1 MSSPL
6 ASSQARAFCA
16 GVAPTSGGHLYDL
29 IGNTQVALEVLT
41 HESWARL
48 APVIVGQ
55 LVHRPD
61 GARQKPWPSGA
72 DIPPPCTCPGDS
84 VKLDRVLHAPN
95 TPLGRFGMETLV
107 DSPDPFVGTI
117 PMSGLVNP
125 LTGTPTVAPLAVL
138 VDFVAGLVNHYR
150 RAPDE
155 WTVSSELS
163 LALAPNALDSIAQAP
178 DVPVVGTAR
187 PFGTKGSTS
196 LGVCELTHHDAVLG
210 VGTVRSVHIAMPGE
224 FPPEPD
230 HPAADGRPTE
240 LAEIMAL
247 RVEDGALF
255 QSPNPILN
263 NSMGIVHGGVAAAG
277 LELAASAALNAGR
290 ADDPLDT
297 ASVSV
302 NYLRPFRSSTESHY
316 TAEVFRNGR
325 RSGVADSKAIS
336 TDGDV
341 ALIARVTA
349 YR

>member
-1 MSSPL
+1 
-6 ASSQARAFCA
+6 
-16 GVAPTSGGHLYDL
+16 
-29 IGNTQVALEVLT
+29 
-41 HESWARL
+41 
-48 APVIVGQ
+48 
-55 LVHRPD
+55 
-61 GARQKPWPSGA
+61 
-72 DIPPPCTCPGDS
+72 
-84 VKLDRVLHAPN
+84 
-95 TPLGRFGMETLV
+95 
-107 DSPDPFVGTI
+107 
-117 PMSGLVNP
+117 
-125 LTGTPTVAPLAVL
+125 
-138 VDFVAGLVNHYR
+138 
-150 RAPDE
+150 
-155 WTVSSELS
+155 
-163 LALAPNALDSIAQAP
+163 
-178 DVPVVGTAR
+178 
-187 PFGTKGSTS
+187 
-196 LGVCELTHHDAVLG
+196 
-210 VGTVRSVHIAMPGE
+210 
-224 FPPEPD
+224 
-230 HPAADGRPTE
+230 
-240 LAEIMAL
+240 MAL

>member
-1 MSSPL
+1 ML
-6 ASSQARAFCA
+6 
-16 GVAPTSGGHLYDL
+16 H
-29 IGNTQVALEVLT
+29 
-41 HESWARL
+41 
-48 APVIVGQ
+48 
-55 LVHRPD
+55 
-61 GARQKPWPSGA
+61 
-72 DIPPPCTCPGDS
+72 PP
-84 VKLDRVLHAPN
+84 N
-95 TPLGRFGMETLV
+95 NPLGRFGMETLV

-125 LTGTPTVAPLAVL
+125 LTGAPTLAPLAVL

-163 LALAPNALDSIAQAP
+163 LALAPNALDTIAQAP

-196 LGVCELTHHDAVLG
+196 LGVCELTHRDAVLG

-263 NSMGIVHGGVAAAG
+263 NSMGIVHGGIAAAG

-290 ADDPLDT
+290 ADDPLNT
-297 ASVSV
+297 ASLRV
-302 NYLRPFRSSTESHY
+302 NYLRSFRSGSESHY
-316 TAEVFRNGR
+316 TAEVFRAGR
-325 RSGVADSKAIS
+325 RSGVADAHAIG
-336 TDGDV
+336 TDGEV
-341 ALIARVTA
+341 ALVARVTA